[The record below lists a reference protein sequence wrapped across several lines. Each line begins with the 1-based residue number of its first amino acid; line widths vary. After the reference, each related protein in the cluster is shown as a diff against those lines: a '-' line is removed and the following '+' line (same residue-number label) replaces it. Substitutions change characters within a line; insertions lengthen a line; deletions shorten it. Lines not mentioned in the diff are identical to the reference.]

1 MRKFVLFVIISA
13 ILAPAVFAQQHD
25 PESDFGVEVI
35 DNGRSVRITM
45 YTGNRTAINI
55 PPHIR
60 NLPVTEIGEGAFLQ
74 NQLTSVTIPNSVT
87 TIGDGAFMENQI
99 TSVTI
104 GNRVTT
110 IGQVAFAGN
119 QLTSVTIPNSV
130 TTIGEQAFGSN
141 RLTSVTIPNSVTTIG
156 DRAFGRNQLT
166 SVTIPNSVTTIEE
179 GAFFQ
184 NRLTSITIGAN
195 VAITVAFDNNFTAF
209 YNNNGRRAGTYTFS
223 NGAWRRN

>member
-60 NLPVTEIGEGAFLQ
+60 NLPVTEIGEGAFVANQLTSVIIPNSITTIGDYAFLENQLTSITIPNSVTTIGEVAFSQ

-87 TIGDGAFMENQI
+87 TIGEIAFSQ
-99 TSVTI
+99 
-104 GNRVTT
+104 
-110 IGQVAFAGN
+110 N

-130 TTIGEQAFGSN
+130 TTIG
-141 RLTSVTIPNSVTTIG
+141 R
-156 DRAFGRNQLT
+156 
-166 SVTIPNSVTTIEE
+166 
-179 GAFFQ
+179 GAFMENQ
-184 NRLTSITIGAN
+184 ITSITIGAN
-195 VAITVAFDNNFTAF
+195 VTIGGGAFDNNFAAF
-209 YNNNGRRAGTYTFS
+209 YDNNRRRAGTYTFT
-223 NGAWRRN
+223 NGNWTRR